1 MNITANFMSS
11 EFVRK
16 MKILLQKKSN
26 VYIVTDINEKSLKYN
41 KEQINQEMKEIR
53 L

>member
-1 MNITANFMSS
+1 MLSKFA
-11 EFVRK
+11 RK
-16 MKILLQKKSN
+16 IKILLQKKDN
-26 VYIVTDINEKSLKYN
+26 VYVVIDIDEKFLEYN